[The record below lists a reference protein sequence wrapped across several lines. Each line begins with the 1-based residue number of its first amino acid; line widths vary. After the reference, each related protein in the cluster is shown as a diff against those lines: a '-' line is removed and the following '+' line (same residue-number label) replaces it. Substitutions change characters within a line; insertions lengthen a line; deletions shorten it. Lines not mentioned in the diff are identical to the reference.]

1 MLNKFFKRIHNMNS
15 RILKFI
21 FFLRYLVAIFF
32 VTISLFL
39 TIPMFFNYEKKEDV
53 IKNYLIKDYNLEIIE
68 YDNIKYKAW
77 PLPRLELKKAQ
88 INFKKTKTSLEVTNL
103 KIYPK
108 IFSIYNFDDF
118 KANKII
124 FDDIIANLQII
135 NFTIFIEQ
143 LFKQTNK
150 ISLNNLNI
158 KIKNKNKSILKI
170 ENLYFSNFGYNKNYI
185 KGKVFGKK
193 FKLDLEDKFRSFKF
207 RLLNSGIKAVLFFD
221 KEQNQKKKSGT
232 FKSKVLNTNLKLNF
246 IYDDKKLKIF
256 NSFFRSKNLSLNN
269 ESTITFTP
277 YLNMSSNFEIEELNF
292 RIFEKIDL
300 IKIIELK
307 DIIKKI
313 NSNNVI
319 NYKPKKFTKSLI
331 DDLSLQIDLAY
342 GRLTYKKKFLI
353 TGNLFNCEGNFNI
366 LEEYPLLYFNCKI
379 IVNEKKK
386 LLKKFSIKTK
396 KKNDILEIETKGNLN
411 ILNKKINFDKILLN
425 GINSTK
431 EDLKYFKN
439 SFESILFEK
448 NFFGIFDLEK
458 IKSYIIEVI

>member
-1 MLNKFFKRIHNMNS
+1 
-15 RILKFI
+15 
-21 FFLRYLVAIFF
+21 
-32 VTISLFL
+32 
-39 TIPMFFNYEKKEDV
+39 
-53 IKNYLIKDYNLEIIE
+53 
-68 YDNIKYKAW
+68 
-77 PLPRLELKKAQ
+77 
-88 INFKKTKTSLEVTNL
+88 
-103 KIYPK
+103 
-108 IFSIYNFDDF
+108 
-118 KANKII
+118 
-124 FDDIIANLQII
+124 
-135 NFTIFIEQ
+135 
-143 LFKQTNK
+143 
-150 ISLNNLNI
+150 
-158 KIKNKNKSILKI
+158 
-170 ENLYFSNFGYNKNYI
+170 
-185 KGKVFGKK
+185 
-193 FKLDLEDKFRSFKF
+193 
-207 RLLNSGIKAVLFFD
+207 
-221 KEQNQKKKSGT
+221 
-232 FKSKVLNTNLKLNF
+232 
-246 IYDDKKLKIF
+246 
-256 NSFFRSKNLSLNN
+256 
-269 ESTITFTP
+269 
-277 YLNMSSNFEIEELNF
+277 MSSNFEIEELNF